1 MRRAEARVHPNNKET
16 DATMRLLLDFFPI
29 LLFFVAYRMD
39 GIYTAT
45 AVAILATLA
54 LVAGFWWRHRRVE
67 RMHLVTLGVILVF
80 GGATLLFRDPVYI
93 KWKPTVAYGIFA
105 LVFLGSMFVGERNLT
120 ERMLGHLTRGVPP
133 RLWRRLNL
141 AWVAFFVAAAGLNLF
156 VAYHFPEAT
165 WVNFKLFGLLGLTF
179 LFVLAQTLV
188 LSRYLVTDGDRSVDG
203 NGS

>member
-1 MRRAEARVHPNNKET
+1 
-16 DATMRLLLDFFPI
+16 MRLLLDFFPI